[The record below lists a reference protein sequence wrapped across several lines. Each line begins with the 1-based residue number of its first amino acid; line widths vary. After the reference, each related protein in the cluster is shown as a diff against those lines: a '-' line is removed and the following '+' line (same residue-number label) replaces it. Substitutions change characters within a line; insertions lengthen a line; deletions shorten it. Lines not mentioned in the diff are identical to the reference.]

1 MRKITKQAYLIQPD
15 RYELRKGT
23 TPGAPLC
30 PYGNHYQW
38 VGYDIEEQEYV
49 RFTKS
54 VFKKIIQQVSE
65 K

>member
-1 MRKITKQAYLIQPD
+1 MRKVNKATYLENPS

-23 TPGAPLC
+23 AEGAPLC

-38 VGYDIEEQEYV
+38 VGFDLEEKEYV

-54 VFKKIIQQVSE
+54 VFKELVLDL
-65 K
+65 